1 MKSQQEL
8 SDRLEINDLITDY
21 SYAIDTRS
29 WDDLDLLFTPDA
41 HIDYTAVGGE
51 AGDVPTI
58 KAWLEKT
65 LAMFSGFQHLV
76 ATSKVTIDGDTA
88 TGRTLCHNPM
98 IMDNNGA
105 EMVIFVGIWYHD
117 TFVRT
122 ADGWRISSRREE
134 KGYMH
139 GLPASS

>member
-29 WDDLDLLFTPDA
+29 WDDLDALFTPDA

-51 AGDVPTI
+51 AGDLPTI
-58 KAWLEKT
+58 KAWLANT
-65 LAMFSGFQHLV
+65 LQMFSGFQHLV
-76 ATSKVTIDGDTA
+76 ATSKVSVDGDSA

-98 IMDNNGA
+98 ILGDEPNQT
-105 EMVIFVGIWYHD
+105 VIFVGIWYHD

-139 GLPASS
+139 GLPNAT

>member
-1 MKSQQEL
+1 VKSLQEL

-29 WDDLDLLFTPDA
+29 WDDLDALFTPDA

-51 AGDVPTI
+51 SGDLPTI
-58 KAWLEKT
+58 KAWLAKT

-76 ATSKVTIDGDTA
+76 ATSKVEIDGDTA
-88 TGRTLCHNPM
+88 TARTLCHNPM
-98 IMDNNGA
+98 IMTNDGK
-105 EMVIFVGIWYHD
+105 ESVMFVGIWYHD

-122 ADGWRISSRREE
+122 ADGWRISSRREQ
-134 KGYMH
+134 KGYLH
-139 GLPASS
+139 GLPSAP

>member
-29 WDDLDLLFTPDA
+29 WDDLDAIFTADA

-76 ATSKVTIDGDTA
+76 ATSKVTISGDTA

-98 IMDNNGA
+98 ILESKGV
-105 EMVIFVGIWYHD
+105 ESVIFVGIWYHD

-139 GLPASS
+139 GLPSHS

>member
-1 MKSQQEL
+1 MKDLQEL

-29 WDDLDLLFTPDA
+29 WDDLDVLFTPDA
-41 HIDYTAVGGE
+41 TIDYTAVGGE
-51 AGDVPTI
+51 SGDLPTI
-58 KAWLEKT
+58 KAWLAKT
-65 LAMFSGFQHLV
+65 LEMFSGFQHLV
-76 ATSKVTIDGDTA
+76 ATSKVSIDGDAATA
-88 TGRTLCHNPM
+88 RTLCHNPM
-98 IMDNNGA
+98 IMTSNGK
-105 EMVIFVGIWYHD
+105 ESVMFVGIWYHD

-139 GLPASS
+139 GLPSAP

>member
-29 WDDLDLLFTPDA
+29 FDDLDALFTADA

-51 AGDVPTI
+51 SGDLPTI
-58 KAWLEKT
+58 KAWLAKT
-65 LAMFSGFQHLV
+65 LEMFSGFQHLV
-76 ATSKVTIDGDTA
+76 ATSKVVIDGDAATA
-88 TGRTLCHNPM
+88 RTLCHNPM
-98 IMDNNGA
+98 IMSHDGK
-105 EMVIFVGIWYHD
+105 ESVMFVGIWYHD

-122 ADGWRISSRREE
+122 DAGWRISSRREQ
-134 KGYMH
+134 KGYMY
-139 GLPASS
+139 GLPSAS

>member
-1 MKSQQEL
+1 MKSLQEL

-29 WDDLDLLFTPDA
+29 WDDLDDLFTADA

-51 AGDVPTI
+51 SGDLPTI
-58 KAWLEKT
+58 KTWLAKT
-65 LAMFSGFQHLV
+65 LEMFSGFQHLV
-76 ATSKVTIDGDTA
+76 ATSKVEITGDTA
-88 TGRTLCHNPM
+88 SARTLCHNPM
-98 IMDNNGA
+98 IMDNKGGQTV
-105 EMVIFVGIWYHD
+105 MFVGIWYHD

-122 ADGWRISSRREE
+122 EDGWRISSRREE

-139 GLPASS
+139 GLPSAP

>member
-1 MKSQQEL
+1 MKSLQEL

-29 WDDLDLLFTPDA
+29 WDELDALFTADA

-51 AGDVPTI
+51 SGDVATI
-58 KAWLEKT
+58 KAWLAKT
-65 LAMFSGFQHLV
+65 LELFSSFQHLV

-98 IMDNNGA
+98 ILSNDGV
-105 EMVIFVGIWYHD
+105 ETVIFVGIWYND

-122 ADGWRISSRREE
+122 EDGWRISSRREV
-134 KGYMH
+134 KGYMY
-139 GLPASS
+139 GLPSGS

>member
-1 MKSQQEL
+1 VKSQQEL

-29 WDDLDLLFTPDA
+29 WDDLDAVFTADA

-51 AGDVPTI
+51 SGDLPTI
-58 KAWLEKT
+58 KAWLAKT
-65 LAMFSGFQHLV
+65 LEMFSGFQHLV
-76 ATSKVTIDGDTA
+76 ATSKVAIDGDTA
-88 TGRTLCHNPM
+88 SARTLCHNPM
-98 IMDNNGA
+98 IMNHGGS
-105 EMVIFVGIWYHD
+105 ETVIFVGIWYHD

-139 GLPASS
+139 GLPTPS

>member
-1 MKSQQEL
+1 VKSLQEL

-29 WDDLDLLFTPDA
+29 WDDLDAVFTPDA
-41 HIDYTAVGGE
+41 QIDYTAVGGE
-51 AGDVPTI
+51 SGDVPTI
-58 KAWLEKT
+58 KAWLAKT

-98 IMDNNGA
+98 IMGA
-105 EMVIFVGIWYHD
+105 DGKQSVMFVGIWYHD

-122 ADGWRISSRREE
+122 PDGWRISSRREE
-134 KGYMH
+134 KGYLY
-139 GLPASS
+139 GLPSA